1 MNTPMLHGFCFFT
14 DTLSESPWSH
24 SCLSLRPEF
33 SEVSNGSSSMQESA
47 VGGSMLSLTN
57 KTSALS
63 LSSDPGASGSEMQK
77 NGVVR
82 SCS

>member
-1 MNTPMLHGFCFFT
+1 MTSGFFFCVCV
-14 DTLSESPWSH
+14 SFFKRH
-24 SCLSLRPEF
+24 SFFVVLNR

-63 LSSDPGASGSEMQK
+63 LTSDPGASGSEIQK
-77 NGVVR
+77 NGVAH

>member
-1 MNTPMLHGFCFFT
+1 M
-14 DTLSESPWSH
+14 
-24 SCLSLRPEF
+24 SLIFVVLNR

-63 LSSDPGASGSEMQK
+63 LTSDPGASGSEIQK
-77 NGVVR
+77 NGVVH

>member
-1 MNTPMLHGFCFFT
+1 MCATDSVPSLTPFPKVLALTRASFV
-14 DTLSESPWSH
+14 
-24 SCLSLRPEF
+24 RPEF